1 MGNRNN
7 KHLGIFKGDIQNLV
21 QSADDVYKDSYR
33 YEDPAYNFSLI
44 QKFLDN
50 PISLLPLR
58 KRYKSIKD
66 AVEQLESELIL
77 LDPIEPYEKAF
88 EFTCLITKLVG
99 VLQKYPILQGS
110 NEAMEEEELK
120 NVVQT
125 IFVKMKEDY
134 SQSSSC
140 FTV

>member
-1 MGNRNN
+1 MTVAQNIGFNQPKRLNKSYDKHAGDCFGIMGNRNN

-99 VLQKYPILQGS
+99 VL
-110 NEAMEEEELK
+110 
-120 NVVQT
+120 
-125 IFVKMKEDY
+125 
-134 SQSSSC
+134 
-140 FTV
+140 